1 MLGIDG
7 IEKDGTAELE
17 RLRGLG
23 RKDGTEKIADGRTGQ
38 ENGPQRKSKRS
49 SQT

>member
-23 RKDGTEKIADGRTGQ
+23 GEEKMALKKIADGRTGQ
-38 ENGPQRKSKRS
+38 EDGPQR
-49 SQT
+49 

>member
-1 MLGIDG
+1 MRGIDE

-23 RKDGTEKIADGRTGQ
+23 RKDGTEKNCGRTYGTGGQ
-38 ENGPQRKSKRS
+38 ASEEV
-49 SQT
+49 